1 MKIGYARVSTL
12 EQNLDLQLDALKKEG
27 CEKII
32 SDRISGSVAER
43 DGLIKLREDLR
54 KGDTLIVWRLDRLG
68 RSLKDLIKWMEW
80 FEENQISFK
89 SLQESIDTSTS
100 TGKLVFHIFGA
111 LSEFERNLIHE
122 RTRAGMEAAR
132 ARGRQG
138 GRPHKLIQNRRQ
150 LVVDLYKSK
159 KHSIKQIC
167 EMVGISKPTL
177 YKYISL
183 DQGTHLQI

>member
-12 EQNLDLQLDALKKEG
+12 EQNLDLQTDALKKDG

-43 DGLIKLREDLR
+43 NGLIKLKEDLR

-80 FEENQISFK
+80 LDENGIGFRSI
-89 SLQESIDTSTS
+89 QESIDTSTS
-100 TGKLVFHIFGA
+100 TGKLIFHIFGA
-111 LSEFERNLIHE
+111 LSEFEKNLIHE
-122 RTRAGMEAAR
+122 RSRAGLEAAR
-132 ARGRQG
+132 VRGRQG
-138 GRPHKLIQNRRQ
+138 GRPKKLNQNKHQ
-150 LVVDLYKSK
+150 LVVDLYKGK

-177 YKYISL
+177 YKYVNA
-183 DQGTHLQI
+183 H